1 MYREAGH
8 LKIFNPLIRGNAN
21 IERDD
26 RAEEPTLEDWREKI
40 LLKANSQ
47 SDQEKIIT
55 NTEES
60 AKTSSSDKMR
70 TNHQRSHLL

>member
-40 LLKANSQ
+40 PAECQLSV
-47 SDQEKIIT
+47 SPREDY
-55 NTEES
+55 
-60 AKTSSSDKMR
+60 
-70 TNHQRSHLL
+70 H